1 MKYNL
6 LSLMAIIAL
15 LQGTQVS
22 AMQRE
27 ELLRLETEEAVERG
41 EEFVKK
47 GGKLINWITNRSNQD
62 ITLIVRR
69 VVSGKQEINVST
81 KLTGWQPNETRE
93 IEPFLANMIA
103 LYPFARSG
111 PFYFDDVE
119 FLIQVGNAKPRLL
132 NEMLSQLK
140 VGKNSIVI
148 NKKGDAHVIPTK
160 KS

>member
-62 ITLIVRR
+62 IMLIVRR

-81 KLTGWQPNETRE
+81 KLTGWQPNEKRERE

-111 PFYFDDVE
+111 PFYYNDVE
-119 FLIQVGNAKPRLL
+119 FLIQVGDAKPLSVQRI
-132 NEMLSQLK
+132 LSQFK
-140 VGKNSIVI
+140 VGNNGIVVDDKR
-148 NKKGDAHVIPTK
+148 NVRAMPKK
-160 KS
+160 